1 MSIVSWLLDMKR
13 INDIE
18 PIAGD
23 KVRIEIDGTS
33 VEAAKGETVLSTL
46 SALGIKKMGKNDHGG
61 VSGAYCGMGVC
72 YCCAV
77 RINEKEKQRACQTIV
92 KEGMVIITQSNRLD
106 AMGLLNGE

>member
-1 MSIVSWLLDMKR
+1 MKR

-33 VEAAKGETVLSTL
+33 FDAAKGETVLSTL
-46 SALGIKKMGKNDHGG
+46 SALGFKKIGKNDHGRIT
-61 VSGAYCGMGVC
+61 GAYCGMGVC

-77 RINEKEKQRACQTIV
+77 RINEKEKQRACQKVV
-92 KEGMVIITQSNRLD
+92 KEGMVIKTQSNRLD
-106 AMGLLNGE
+106 VKGLLNGE